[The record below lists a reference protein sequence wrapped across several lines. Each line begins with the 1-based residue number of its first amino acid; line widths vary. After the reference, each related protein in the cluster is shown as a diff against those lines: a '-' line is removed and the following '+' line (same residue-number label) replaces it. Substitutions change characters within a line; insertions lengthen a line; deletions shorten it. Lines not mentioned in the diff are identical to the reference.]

1 MASTVRH
8 LATVL
13 GAVTRREFRSFLTT
27 YPLFFLHLFQPL
39 LLLLLLSYYIFKCFW
54 HQPAKRKGWDL
65 VLFLVFLLGSQK
77 ANRKYRSISLR
88 NNLPFC
94 FVSFTTCCRLSLTT
108 LFFFFFSSSSSSSPS
123 LTIFVEDC
131 IWLLRHCFG

>member
-1 MASTVRH
+1 MPSGFHCT
-8 LATVL
+8 
-13 GAVTRREFRSFLTT
+13 SFGDCFGSCNTMRIRILFNDIS
-27 YPLFFLHLFQPL
+27 PFFLHLFQPL

-54 HQPAKRKGWDL
+54 HQPAKQKGWNL
-65 VLFLVFLLGSQK
+65 VLFFVLFFLLGSQK

-108 LFFFFFSSSSSSSPS
+108 LFLSSSPS
-123 LTIFVEDC
+123 LTIFLEDC